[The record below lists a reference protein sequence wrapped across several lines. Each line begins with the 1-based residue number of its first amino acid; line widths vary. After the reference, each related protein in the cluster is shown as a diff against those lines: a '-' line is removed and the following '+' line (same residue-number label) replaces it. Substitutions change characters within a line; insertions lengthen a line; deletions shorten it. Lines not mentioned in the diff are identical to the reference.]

1 MRSGITTKKSRNDII
16 TAREADGRIAR
27 AFLRR
32 LLLLLGTRGREVTTD
47 GDDRLGIME
56 RTAVTDTMSKS

>member
-32 LLLLLGTRGREVTTD
+32 LLSLLGTRGREVTIA
-47 GDDRLGIME
+47 GDDRLGTMG
-56 RTAVTDTMSKS
+56 RTAVTDTTFKS